1 MKENLVCCLILNFCY
16 GLVTTPGAGNQYQPP
31 DCCHR
36 IAVSNK
42 GPGEDGYYRFKQFSA
57 SLPEICVGGCVYDK
71 EDSSEPEQEFCFFR
85 AQDHDGV
92 SECLADFPT
101 TTTTSQL
108 SSTTTGSPETT
119 TAWTENNIST
129 LSHAYNINL

>member
-16 GLVTTPGAGNQYQPP
+16 GLVTTPGAGNQYQPS

-71 EDSSEPEQEFCFFR
+71 EDSSEPEQEFCFYR

-101 TTTTSQL
+101 TSQL
-108 SSTTTGSPETT
+108 SSTTTRSPETT
-119 TAWTENNIST
+119 TASTENDISM
-129 LSHAYNINL
+129 LSHIIL